1 MTENIEKTE
10 WKNDKSSNGLLFYC
24 NPEKLYNSENIACFD
39 LDWTIIRPEIGKK
52 FPISIDDWGFAFK
65 MDKLREH
72 YKNGYKI
79 VIMSNQKGSYSG
91 KGSFTFDDFQK
102 RWFDIQKVLK
112 VPAYILAAP
121 LDDLNRKP
129 LYGMW
134 EFMEKNLNG
143 DLKINY
149 KNSFYV
155 GDACGR
161 PKDHSDCDIKFAIN
175 CGLNFKTPEE
185 FFEGSTQ
192 FPFEELKLN
201 LRGFNPIKYLEDF
214 NEHFNKNQSIIENN
228 LKSWK
233 DIKDVLEGN
242 FENIK
247 VRMIVLVG
255 SPASGK
261 TTLAQKILDLNS
273 SCKEPRTWNI
283 YSLDQEGSKKK
294 MTTKLSIILKE
305 TSKCCIID
313 ATNGKLEMRN
323 EWIKLAKDINIDI
336 DVVCI
341 HINIEKKIT
350 LHLND
355 LTGLKKSINEDYPF
369 KEVPKVAIH
378 TFWKHFV
385 EPTKD
390 ENFSSII
397 KLDFEPI
404 FENETDKKLFEI
416 LF

>member
-1 MTENIEKTE
+1 
-10 WKNDKSSNGLLFYC
+10 
-24 NPEKLYNSENIACFD
+24 
-39 LDWTIIRPEIGKK
+39 
-52 FPISIDDWGFAFK
+52 
-65 MDKLREH
+65 MDKLRQY
-72 YKNGYKI
+72 YKNAYKI

-91 KGSFTFDDFQK
+91 KGSFTFEDFQK
-102 RWFDIQKVLK
+102 RWFNIQKLLN
-112 VPAYILAAP
+112 VPVYILAAP

-129 LYGMW
+129 IYGMW
-134 EFMEKNLNG
+134 EFMEKNLN
-143 DLKINY
+143 DNLKINY

-185 FFEGSTQ
+185 FFEDSTK
-192 FPFEELKLN
+192 FPFEELKQK
-201 LRGFNPIKYLEDF
+201 LRGFNPKKYLENF
-214 NEHFNKNQSIIENN
+214 NEKENQTNIIENN

-247 VRMIVLVG
+247 VRLIILVG

-261 TTLAQKILDLNS
+261 TTLTKKILDLNS
-273 SCKEPRTWNI
+273 SCKAPRTWNI
-283 YSLDQEGSKKK
+283 YSLDKEGSKKK
-294 MTTKLSIILKE
+294 MTNKLSIVLKE
-305 TSKCCIID
+305 SSKCCIID

-323 EWIKLAKDINIDI
+323 EWIKIAKDISQDI

-341 HINIEKKIT
+341 HINIEKEIT

-355 LTGLKKSINEDYPF
+355 LRGLKKNINPDYEF

-378 TFWKHFV
+378 TFWKHFIQ
-385 EPTKD
+385 PTKD

-416 LF
+416 MF

>member
-1 MTENIEKTE
+1 MTENTE
-10 WKNDKSSNGLLFYC
+10 WKKDQSSNGLLFYC
-24 NPEKLYNSENIACFD
+24 NPEKLYNSVNIACFD

-52 FPISIDDWGFAFK
+52 FPISIDDWGFAYK
-65 MDKLREH
+65 MDKLRQY
-72 YKNGYKI
+72 YKKGYKI

-91 KGSFTFDDFQK
+91 KGSFTFEDFQK
-102 RWFDIQKVLK
+102 RWFNIQKLLK
-112 VPAYILAAP
+112 VQAYILVAP

-149 KNSFYV
+149 ENSFYV

-161 PKDHSDCDIKFAIN
+161 PTDHSEFAIN
-175 CGLNFKTPEE
+175 CSLNFKTPEE
-185 FFEGSTQ
+185 FFEGSTK
-192 FPFEELKLN
+192 FPFQELKQN
-201 LRGFNPIKYLEDF
+201 LRGFNPRKYLEDF
-214 NEHFNKNQSIIENN
+214 NQKQSKSIIENN

-233 DIKDVLEGN
+233 NIKDVLEGN

-247 VRMIVLVG
+247 VRIIILVG

-261 TTLAQKILDLNS
+261 TTLSQKILDLNS

-283 YSLDQEGSKKK
+283 YSLDNEGSKKK
-294 MTTKLSIILKE
+294 MSNKLSIVLKE

-323 EWIKLAKDINIDI
+323 EWIKIAKDIDENI

-341 HINIEKKIT
+341 HINIEKEIT

-355 LTGLKKSINEDYPF
+355 IRGLKKIINPDYPF

-378 TFWKHFV
+378 TFWKHFI

-404 FENETDKKLFEI
+404 FENETDKKHFEI

>member
-1 MTENIEKTE
+1 MTEKTE
-10 WKNDKSSNGLLFYC
+10 WKKDESSNGLLFYC
-24 NPEKLYNSENIACFD
+24 NPEKLYNCKNIACFD

-52 FPISIDDWGFAFK
+52 FPISIDDWGFAYK
-65 MDKLREH
+65 MDKLRH
-72 YKNGYKI
+72 YYKNGYKI

-91 KGSFTFDDFQK
+91 KGSFTFEDFQK
-102 RWFDIQKVLK
+102 RWFNIQELLK
-112 VPAYILAAP
+112 VQAYILVAP

-149 KNSFYV
+149 VNSFYI

-161 PKDHSDCDIKFAIN
+161 PTDHSECDIKFAIN

-185 FFEGSTQ
+185 FFEDSTK

-201 LRGFNPIKYLEDF
+201 LRGFNPRKYLEDF
-214 NEHFNKNQSIIENN
+214 NQTENQTNIIENN

-233 DIKDVLEGN
+233 NIKDVLEGN

-247 VRMIVLVG
+247 VRLIILVG

-261 TTLAQKILDLNS
+261 TTLSQKILDLNS
-273 SCKEPRTWNI
+273 SCKAPRTWNI
-283 YSLDQEGSKKK
+283 YSLDNEGSKKK
-294 MTTKLSIILKE
+294 MANKLSIVLKE

-323 EWIKLAKDINIDI
+323 EWIKIAKDIDENI

-341 HINIEKKIT
+341 YINIEKEIT

-355 LTGLKKSINEDYPF
+355 IRGLKKIINPDYPF

-378 TFWKHFV
+378 TFWKHFI

-404 FENETDKKLFEI
+404 FENETDKKHFEI